1 MSVLTDSNFSSIDET
16 LMRRALSLAHQ
27 GCYSTSP
34 NPKVG
39 CVIAHGEEV
48 VGEGWHKQA
57 GGHHAEIFALE
68 MAKDKAHGATVYV
81 TLEPCAHYGK
91 TPPCADALIRAGVKK
106 VIAAIKDPN
115 PSVCGK
121 GFAML
126 NAAGIETAY
135 GLLEDEARKINR
147 GFLSRFER
155 NRPFI
160 SLKVAQS
167 LDGKIALNNGVS
179 QWITTEDA
187 RRDVQDGRAKSCAIL
202 TGVGTVLADNP
213 RLNVRDIDTL
223 RQSLRIVVDSNLLT
237 PCNAKICTDG
247 NPTLLV
253 SLPETVIANQYP
265 SQVEIIRIP
274 ADYNGRVDLN
284 ILMRQLAKRGIGEVW
299 CECGATLSGA
309 LLQNNLIDE
318 LIIYQAPI
326 ILGDKAQ
333 SVFSLPEL
341 TSLSDIDRWQIDDI
355 RKIGDDIRLV
365 LLPPNLNQER
375 KI

>member
-39 CVIAHGEEV
+39 CVIAHGQEI

-68 MAKDKAHGATVYV
+68 MAKDKARDATVYV

-115 PSVCGK
+115 PRVCGM
-121 GFAML
+121 GFSML
-126 NAAGIETAY
+126 NTAGIETAY

-213 RLNVRDIDTL
+213 RLNVRDIDTPRQPL
-223 RQSLRIVVDSNLLT
+223 RVVVDSNLRT
-237 PCNAKICTDG
+237 PCNAKICTD
-247 NPTLLV
+247 
-253 SLPETVIANQYP
+253 
-265 SQVEIIRIP
+265 
-274 ADYNGRVDLN
+274 VDLN